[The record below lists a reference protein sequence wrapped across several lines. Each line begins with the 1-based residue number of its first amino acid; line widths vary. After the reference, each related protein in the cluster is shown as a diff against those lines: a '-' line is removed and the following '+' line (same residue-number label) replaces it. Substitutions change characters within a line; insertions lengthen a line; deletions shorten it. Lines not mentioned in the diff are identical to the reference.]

1 MTYPKNPKLNGTIRN
16 GKQKEYKMTHKKDPR
31 LNGWKSKGFYENIL
45 LDLTDKEHA
54 EVVYMYEA
62 CSKMT
67 GIEQKDIFQMLI
79 RDYYNEVTKIILES
93 NYDLIEKPITDRP
106 DSL

>member
-45 LDLTDKEHA
+45 LDLT
-54 EVVYMYEA
+54 
-62 CSKMT
+62 
-67 GIEQKDIFQMLI
+67 
-79 RDYYNEVTKIILES
+79 
-93 NYDLIEKPITDRP
+93 
-106 DSL
+106 